1 MNHLKITKH
10 NSYFIMRYT
19 TLKYIT
25 VVAVLCSSLY
35 AKGQTLTLQDC
46 VELALEKNI
55 TIKQSYTEQQRYSNE
70 FTFSIFRNFKSGFW
84 NEFVKANSNRVVAQ
98 HFSPNFSTS
107 LLPQV
112 FGQRVRQR

>member
-19 TLKYIT
+19 TLKHIT

-35 AKGQTLTLQDC
+35 VKGQTLTLQDC

-55 TIKQSYTEQQRYSNE
+55 TIKQSELDVAMQRLIRKVLLV
-70 FTFSIFRNFKSGFW
+70 IFFLTSMPKQVIRGTSG
-84 NEFVKANSNRVVAQ
+84 
-98 HFSPNFSTS
+98 
-107 LLPQV
+107 
-112 FGQRVRQR
+112 